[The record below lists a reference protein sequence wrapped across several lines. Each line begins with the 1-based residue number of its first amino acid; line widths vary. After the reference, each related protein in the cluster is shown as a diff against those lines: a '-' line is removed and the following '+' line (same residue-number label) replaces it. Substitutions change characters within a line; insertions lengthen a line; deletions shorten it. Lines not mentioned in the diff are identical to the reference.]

1 MDGYSV
7 GQISNTMNEKI
18 NHDGIVEALD
28 GEHVR
33 VRIVQTS
40 ACLHCKI
47 AGHCGSAD
55 SKEKIVD
62 VWTKNAARYSVGQK
76 VQVVMSGRLGL
87 KAVFI
92 AFVVPLIIAFA
103 LIIATLY
110 ATSPDGCYP
119 VAEPNNQ
126 GLAAIAGLLTFVIYY
141 TILYFCRSVLE
152 SKFQFSII

>member
-1 MDGYSV
+1 
-7 GQISNTMNEKI
+7 MNEKI

-28 GEHVR
+28 GEHIK

-62 VWTKNAARYSVGQK
+62 VWTKNAGNYSVGQK
-76 VQVVMSGRLGL
+76 VQVIMSGRLGL
-87 KAVFI
+87 KAVFV

-103 LIIATLY
+103 VIITVLQITAPE
-110 ATSPDGCYP
+110 SVYP

-126 GLAAIAGLLTFVIYY
+126 GLAALGGLMTFVVYY
-141 TILYFCRSVLE
+141 TALYFFRDALE
-152 SKFQFSII
+152 SNFRFSIK